1 MNKWLRTICAGTI
14 LATLITVSAVAADFT
29 LCADHLKELGL
40 FQGTEQGYQLDR
52 APTRAE
58 AAAMLVRLLGKED
71 EAKSLVYSA
80 PFTDLQGWEQP
91 YVQYLYDN
99 GLTTGATET
108 KFDPKRQC
116 TAQMYAAFLLRA
128 LHYSEADGD
137 FTYANAM
144 QFAQDIGLY
153 DPSVIGTGTFLRD
166 HVVAASYTA
175 LALQPKGGS
184 DSLLAQLVADGAVDS
199 ETAAPY
205 RARFS
210 VYNQYL
216 SETKDMDAL
225 TALSVNHKMQVGAGN
240 FTLSAQEEVA
250 IDFVKAASLTKRAA
264 TLSAENMTDKVVVS
278 ETYIADGY
286 SYVKQNGVR
295 SRRALTSEEIQSL
308 FAGYGRVPMALVE
321 DIAASGHEYVIKYND
336 AGMKRLD
343 GLLDA
348 AQSAVGSLQ
357 DMQISD
363 LTVTHNASA
372 GKITSQKVS
381 FVFQSDNLS
390 GRVESVM
397 DLKDVNDKVVISAPA
412 NLEQYPLID

>member
-1 MNKWLRTICAGTI
+1 MNKWLRTICAGII
-14 LATLITVSAVAADFT
+14 LATLITASAVAADFT
-29 LCADHLKELGL
+29 SCADHLKELGL

-71 EAKSLVYSA
+71 EAKSLPYSA

-99 GLTTGATET
+99 GLTTGVTQT
-108 KFDPKRQC
+108 KFDPKQKC

-137 FTYANAM
+137 FTYANAV

-153 DPSVIGTGTFLRD
+153 DPSVIGAGVFLRD
-166 HVVAASYTA
+166 HVAATSYTA

-184 DSLLAQLVADGAVDS
+184 DSLLSELVADGSVDS
-199 ETAAPY
+199 KAAAPY
-205 RARFS
+205 QARFS
-210 VYNQYL
+210 VYNRYL
-216 SETKDMDAL
+216 AETKDMDAL
-225 TALSVNHKMQVGAGN
+225 TALSVNHKMQIGAGS

-250 IDFVKAASLTKRAA
+250 MDFAKTASLTKRAA
-264 TLSAENMTDKVVVS
+264 TLSAENMTDKNVVS

-286 SYVKQNGVR
+286 CYMKQDGVR
-295 SRRALTSEEIQSL
+295 SRRALTSEETQSL

-321 DIAASGHEYVIKYND
+321 DITASEHEYVIKYSD
-336 AGMKRLD
+336 AGMKRLG
-343 GLLDA
+343 GLLYA

-357 DMQISD
+357 DMKIGD
-363 LTVTHNASA
+363 LTVTHNAVA
-372 GKITSQKVS
+372 GKIASQKVS
-381 FVFQSDNLS
+381 LAFQSDNLS
-390 GRVESVM
+390 GTVESVM
-397 DLKDVNDKVVISAPA
+397 DLKDVNDKVVILAPS